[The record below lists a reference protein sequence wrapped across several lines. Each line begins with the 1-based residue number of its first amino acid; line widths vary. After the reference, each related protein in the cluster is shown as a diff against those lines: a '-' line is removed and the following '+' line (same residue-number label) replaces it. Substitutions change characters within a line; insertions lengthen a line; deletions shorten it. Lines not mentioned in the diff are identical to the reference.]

1 MYIAP
6 NSTVRVLR
14 GVNIDS
20 DYQHTVRFTNRDAQ
34 YDVLSAKT
42 KFTFTPQTYQRTYKN
57 SIKVEKIA
65 DDLFDCNYLMFQ
77 NTSYG
82 NKWFYAFIDKVNY
95 INDKCSEI
103 EYTIDVMQS
112 FLLDFEVG
120 QCFVEREH
128 SITDLVGENTV
139 TENFTIGEYFVN
151 KEIAKVSSI
160 VESEMYGAIIFSKNV
175 TELWYERA
183 TAGQF
188 SQYCAVTKIEDLEG
202 QSTSPNLN
210 TIGVP
215 NTLTILT
222 GFCLGDEKTP
232 DSSYFEQ
239 PATNVEVAPTIYVN
253 NVVPSLDRILNYIR
267 EGKLARQAPH
277 DKLTTE
283 DIVAVYIYPKNF
295 SLKSSCVNA
304 QAEGLPVG
312 YSSFLFEPSASDM
325 PTVFTSKNNS
335 TAYAF
340 DSVKNKKLLTAPYL
354 RLKYY
359 SQGNNKD
366 YYFENFK
373 NSMPS
378 TTVGLK
384 IPQFKIYGNKIG
396 YAEFVLQPTGY
407 NGNAVNRTEMIQFN
421 ENMIALYSG
430 NALATYLESNANSH
444 ANSILSSMVG
454 GVTSAI
460 TSLVTKNPIP
470 AIGGITSAFMS
481 IGSKLSQLDDLRNA
495 PPPSNYSTNIPLFVI
510 GMEYMGGIFYS
521 EGVTAEKARIIDD
534 YFSMYGYATNRVKQ
548 PNIFAYFRN
557 TSGYYLRPHW
567 NYVKTNGAIVHPRT
581 NYGLPAEAEKKI
593 AQIID
598 NGITF
603 WNDESEIGNYS
614 LANDATGTP

>member
-120 QCFVEREH
+120 ECFVEREH
-128 SITDLVGENTV
+128 SITDEIGENTV
-139 TENFTIGEYFVN
+139 SENFNLGEYFVN
-151 KEIAKVSSI
+151 GQIAKMSDI
-160 VESEMYGAIIFSKNV
+160 VGSEMYGLIIFNKPIRNLYIDTSSGVNPPEKVCDLINIQQR
-175 TELWYERA
+175 EGL
-183 TAGQF
+183 
-188 SQYCAVTKIEDLEG
+188 SQYFYA
-202 QSTSPNLN
+202 N
-210 TIGVP
+210 TVGVP
-215 NTLTILT
+215 CTLTIVA
-222 GFCLGDEKTP
+222 GFCTGLMQAVDNAYYQQIHTDGTR
-232 DSSYFEQ
+232 
-239 PATNVEVAPTIYVN
+239 
-253 NVVPSLDRILNYIR
+253 VVSLDLVLAAIR
-267 EGKLARQAPH
+267 DNLLFYQEGNDYKSISA
-277 DKLTTE
+277 D
-283 DIVAVYIYPKNF
+283 DIVACYVYPKEF
-295 SLKSSCVNA
+295 SLKSACINA
-304 QAEGLPVG
+304 QGRDFPVG
-312 YSSFLFEPSASDM
+312 YSVFSYVASSANM
-325 PTVFTSKNNS
+325 PTAFTTKDKN

-340 DSVKNKKLLTAPYL
+340 SAVKNKKLLTAPYL
-354 RLKYY
+354 RMKFY
-359 SQGNNKD
+359 SQGNSKEYN
-366 YYFENFK
+366 FENFRG
-373 NSMPS
+373 SS
-378 TTVGLK
+378 GHTTIGLK
-384 IPQFKIYGNKIG
+384 LPEFLIFGNKISG
-396 YAEFVLQPTGY
+396 AEFNIQPVSY
-407 NGNAVNRTEMIQFN
+407 NGNNADNRMELIQFT
-421 ENMIALYSG
+421 ENPVALYSE
-430 NALATYLESNANSH
+430 NAYNAYMERNSNSH
-444 ANSILSSMVG
+444 SMSILSAIL
-454 GVTSAI
+454 GVASAGIVSAI
-460 TSLVTKNPIP
+460 TANPVPLVGG
-470 AIGGITSAFMS
+470 AIAGATGLLGKVA
-481 IGSKLSQLDDLRNA
+481 QLQDLKNA
-495 PPPSNYSTNIPLFVI
+495 PPPSNYASNLPLFSI
-510 GMEYMGGIFYS
+510 GAKYVGGIFYS
-521 EGVTAEKARIIDD
+521 EGVTAESARIIDD
-534 YFSMYGYATNRVKQ
+534 YFSAYGYAVKRIKQ

-567 NYVKTNGAIVHPRT
+567 NYVKTNGAIIHPRT